1 MVVVGGGCRCFG
13 GVGIYNMWSQVIG
26 EMVKWT
32 KLGFECIFE
41 KGVWLCIFLKGKW
54 VKRSKSD
61 FGGFN

>member
-32 KLGFECIFE
+32 KLGLS
-41 KGVWLCIFLKGKW
+41 VFLKRGCGY
-54 VKRSKSD
+54 VS
-61 FGGFN
+61 F